1 MGTFLKRLV
10 MLIGALLLFVYMGY
24 HIFMSAYSPIKTEIA
39 VMYDEYETVDTTG
52 LIVRSETLIPLTQQ
66 GFVYYIAENGSRVS
80 KDGKIADLY
89 TSQEAAVTRQQLRS
103 LDDEIAQLQR
113 IQEQGQNNRTNLD
126 IINTQLYKAQASVI
140 AQMSQPHISQIDK
153 LSADLLTLMNK
164 QQITIGRT
172 EGFDARLSALVSER
186 SALAAKD
193 SLPISAVYS
202 PTAGYFVNTVDGL
215 EAVINAD
222 TISSITTGQ
231 VRRAMETEPTIDRSA
246 YIGKV
251 VGSYEWYLVCV
262 LPAEEMT
269 RLPMD
274 STVRLR
280 LPFVSNE
287 TIPVTVVAENRD
299 RDGNMAVVFRCDY
312 MSADLS
318 DIRLEQVQV
327 LVKQHSGLRVPDEAV
342 RFNEAQESGVFV
354 QEGNVIRFRRIRVAY
369 HSEHEDYSICEAV
382 NEENYLQVYDDIVI
396 EGKNLYDGKIVHGS

>member
-1 MGTFLKRLV
+1 MGTFVKRLL
-10 MLIGALLLFVYMGY
+10 MLLGALLLFVYMGY
-24 HIFMSAYSPIKTEIA
+24 HIFMSAYSPIKTDIA
-39 VMYDEYETVDTTG
+39 VLYDEYETVDTTG
-52 LIVRSETLIPLTQQ
+52 LVVRNETLIPLTQQ

-89 TSQEAAVTRQQLRS
+89 ASQETAVIRQQLRS
-103 LDDEIAQLQR
+103 LDAEIAQLQS
-113 IQEQGQNNRTNLD
+113 IEEQGQNNRTNLD
-126 IINTQLYKAQASVI
+126 IINTQLYKAQAAVI
-140 AQMSQPHISQIDK
+140 AEMSEPHMSQIDTV
-153 LSADLLTLMNK
+153 SADLLALMNK
-164 QQITIGRT
+164 QQITIGRAT
-172 EGFDARLSALVSER
+172 SFEARLSALNSQR
-186 SALAAKD
+186 AALAAQD
-193 SLPISAVYS
+193 ADPTSSVYS
-202 PTAGYFVNTVDGL
+202 PMAGYFVNTVDGM

-222 TISSITTGQ
+222 TITAITTEEI
-231 VRRAMETEPTIDRSA
+231 RRAMETEPTVDNTR

-327 LVKQHSGLRVPDEAV
+327 LVRQHSGLRVPDEAV
-342 RFNEAQESGVFV
+342 QFNANQEAGVFV
-354 QEGNVIRFRRIRVAY
+354 QEGNVIRFRRIRVVY
-369 HSEHEDYSICEAV
+369 HSEHEDYSICEVV
-382 NEENYLQVYDDIVI
+382 NEDNYLQVYDDIVI
-396 EGKNLYDGKIVHGS
+396 EGKNLYDGKIVR

>member
-1 MGTFLKRLV
+1 MGTFLKRLL
-10 MLIGALLLFVYMGY
+10 MLLGAMLLFVYMGY
-24 HIFMSAYSPIKTEIA
+24 HIFMSAYSPIKTDIA
-39 VMYDEYETVDTTG
+39 VLYDEYETVDTTG
-52 LIVRSETLIPLTQQ
+52 LVVRNETLIPLTQQ

-89 TSQEAAVTRQQLRS
+89 ASQEAAVVRQQLRA
-103 LDDEIAQLQR
+103 LDTEIAELQT
-113 IQEQGQNNRTNLD
+113 IEEQGQNNRTNLD
-126 IINTQLYKAQASVI
+126 IINTQLYKAQAAVI
-140 AQMSQPHISQIDK
+140 AEMSEPHMSQIDMA
-153 LSADLLTLMNK
+153 SADLLALMNK

-172 EGFDARLSALVSER
+172 TSFEGRLSELNSQRAS
-186 SALAAKD
+186 LAAQD
-193 SLPISAVYS
+193 ADPTSSVYS
-202 PTAGYFVNTVDGL
+202 PMAGYFVNTVDGL
-215 EAVINAD
+215 ESVIDAN
-222 TISSITTGQ
+222 TITSITTEEIRQ
-231 VRRAMETEPTIDRSA
+231 AMETEPIVDSTR

-342 RFNEAQESGVFV
+342 RFNDAQEAGVFV
-354 QEGNVIRFRRIRVAY
+354 QEGNVIRFRRIRVTY
-369 HSEHEDYSICEAV
+369 HSEYEDYSICEVV
-382 NEENYLQVYDDIVI
+382 NEDGYLQVYDDIVT
-396 EGKNLYDGKIVHGS
+396 EGKNLYDGKIVR

>member
-1 MGTFLKRLV
+1 MATFLKRLMFLV
-10 MLIGALLLFVYMGY
+10 GGLMLLFYIGY
-24 HIFMSAYSPIKTEIA
+24 HIFMNAYSPIKTDVAIL
-39 VMYDEYETVDTTG
+39 YDEYETVDTTG
-52 LIVRSETLIPLTQQ
+52 FVVRNETLIPMTQQ

-89 TSQEAAVTRQQLRS
+89 IDQEAAVAKQQLQAV
-103 LDDEIAQLQR
+103 DAEIAQLKT
-113 IQEQGQNNRTNLD
+113 IEEQGQNNRTNLD
-126 IINTQLYKAQASVI
+126 IINTQLYKAQAAVI
-140 AQMSQPHISQIDK
+140 AEMSQPHLSQIDT
-153 LSADLLTLMNK
+153 LSTNLLTLMNK
-164 QQITIGRT
+164 QQITIGRAQSF
-172 EGFDARLSALVSER
+172 EARLSALSSQR
-186 SALAAKD
+186 AALAAKNAAPT
-193 SLPISAVYS
+193 SSVFS

-215 EAVINAD
+215 EAAIDADSVI
-222 TISSITTGQ
+222 SVTTDEIRQ
-231 VRRAMETEPTIDRSA
+231 AMQTEPTVDNSR

-262 LPAEEMT
+262 LPAEEIT

-274 STVRLR
+274 GMVRLR

-342 RFNEAQESGVFV
+342 RFNEAQEAGVFV

-369 HSEHEDYSICEAV
+369 HSEHEDYSICEVV
-382 NEENYLQVYDDIVI
+382 NENGYLQVYDDIVV
-396 EGKNLYDGKIVHGS
+396 EGKNLYDGKIVR

>member
-39 VMYDEYETVDTTG
+39 VLYDEYETVDTTG
-52 LIVRSETLIPLTQQ
+52 LVVRSETMIPLTQQ

-80 KDGKIADLY
+80 KDGKIADLF
-89 TSQEAAVTRQQLRS
+89 TNQEAAVVKQQLRS
-103 LDDEIAQLQR
+103 LDEEIQQLKT
-113 IQEQGQNNRTNLD
+113 IEEQGQNNRTNLD

-140 AQMSQPHISQIDK
+140 GQMSQPHLDGIDK
-153 LSADLLTLMNK
+153 LSADLLALMNK
-164 QQITIGRT
+164 QQITIGRAD
-172 EGFDARLSALVSER
+172 GFEARMTALTSER
-186 SALAAKD
+186 ASLAAKD
-193 SLPISAVYS
+193 AAPISAVYS

-222 TISSITTGQ
+222 TIAEITTDDI
-231 VRRAMETEPTIDRSA
+231 RRAMETEPTVDSTK

-269 RLPMD
+269 RLPME

-287 TIPVTVVAENRD
+287 TIPVTVIAENRD

-342 RFNEAQESGVFV
+342 RFNEAQEPGVFV
-354 QEGNVIRFRRIRVAY
+354 QEGNVIRFRRIRVVY
-369 HSEHEDYSICEAV
+369 HSEYEDYSICEVV
-382 NEENYLQVYDDIVI
+382 NEDNYLQVYDDIVT
-396 EGKNLYDGKIVHGS
+396 EGKNLYDGKIV

>member
-1 MGTFLKRLV
+1 MGTFLKRLL

-24 HIFMSAYSPIKTEIA
+24 HIFMSAYSPIKTDIA
-39 VMYDEYETVDTTG
+39 IMYDEYETVDTTG
-52 LIVRSETLIPLTQQ
+52 LVVRNETLIPLTQQ

-89 TSQEAAVTRQQLRS
+89 ASQEAAVAKQQLRS
-103 LDDEIAQLQR
+103 LDAEIAQLQT
-113 IQEQGQNNRTNLD
+113 IEEQGQNNRTNLD
-126 IINTQLYKAQASVI
+126 IINTQLYKAQAAVI
-140 AQMSQPHISQIDK
+140 DEMSEPHMSQIDT
-153 LSADLLTLMNK
+153 LSADLLALMNK
-164 QQITIGRT
+164 QQITIGRAT
-172 EGFDARLSALVSER
+172 SFEARLSELTSQRA
-186 SALAAKD
+186 ALAAQD
-193 SLPISAVYS
+193 ADPMSSVYS
-202 PTAGYFVNTVDGL
+202 PMAGYFVNTVDGL
-215 EAVINAD
+215 ESVINAD
-222 TISSITTGQ
+222 TIASITTDQ
-231 VRRAMETEPTIDRSA
+231 IRHAMETEPTVDNTR

-312 MSADLS
+312 MSAELS

-342 RFNEAQESGVFV
+342 RFNDKQEAGVFV

-369 HSEHEDYSICEAV
+369 HSEHEDYSICEVV
-382 NEENYLQVYDDIVI
+382 NEDNYLQVYDDIVI
-396 EGKNLYDGKIVHGS
+396 EGKNLYDGKIVR

>member
-10 MLIGALLLFVYMGY
+10 VLLGALLLFAYMGY
-24 HIFMSAYSPIKTEIA
+24 HIFMSAYSPIKTDIA
-39 VMYDEYETVDTTG
+39 VLYDEYETVDTTG
-52 LIVRSETLIPLTQQ
+52 FVVRSETMIPLTQQ

-80 KDGKIADLY
+80 KDGKIADLF
-89 TSQEAAVTRQQLRS
+89 TSQEAAVVKQQLRS
-103 LDDEIAQLQR
+103 LDEEIEQLKT
-113 IQEQGQNNRTNLD
+113 IEEQGQNNRTNLD

-140 AQMSQPHISQIDK
+140 AQMSQPHLDGIDT
-153 LSADLLTLMNK
+153 LSADLLALMNK
-164 QQITIGRT
+164 QQITIGRAD
-172 EGFDARLSALVSER
+172 GFEARMTALTSER
-186 SALAAKD
+186 ASLAAKD
-193 SLPISAVYS
+193 AASISAVYS

-215 EAVINAD
+215 ESVINAD
-222 TISSITTGQ
+222 TIASITTEDI
-231 VRRAMETEPTIDRSA
+231 RRAMETEPTVDSTN

-269 RLPMD
+269 RLPME

-287 TIPVTVVAENRD
+287 TIPVTVIAENRD

-318 DIRLEQVQV
+318 DIRMEQVQV

-342 RFNEAQESGVFV
+342 RFNEAQEPGVFV

-369 HSEHEDYSICEAV
+369 HSEYEDYSICEVV
-382 NEENYLQVYDDIVI
+382 NEDNYLQVYDDIVT
-396 EGKNLYDGKIVHGS
+396 EGKNLYDGKIV